1 MLSHRFS
8 HHEALEDAALAGLD
22 LGAQVLA
29 VSPTKRVLANEIWQN
44 NYHSKFLNSPARQEE
59 APVQMVV
66 LALVL
71 GHPDKK

>member
-44 NYHSKFLNSPARQEE
+44 NNHSNF
-59 APVQMVV
+59 
-66 LALVL
+66 
-71 GHPDKK
+71 

>member
-29 VSPTKRVLANEIWQN
+29 VSPTKRVLANKIVLQN
-44 NYHSKFLNSPARQEE
+44 NHSNF
-59 APVQMVV
+59 
-66 LALVL
+66 
-71 GHPDKK
+71 